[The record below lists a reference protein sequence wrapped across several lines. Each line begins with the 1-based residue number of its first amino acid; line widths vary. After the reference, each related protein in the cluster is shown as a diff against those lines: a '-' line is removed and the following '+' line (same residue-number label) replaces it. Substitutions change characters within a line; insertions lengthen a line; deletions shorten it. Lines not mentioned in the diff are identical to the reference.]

1 MAREEKIE
9 RERNEKGAKLLT
21 GTHDF
26 STYRSSSCS
35 AKSPIRT
42 MKKILIKKE
51 RNGKIIIRFV
61 SKSFLQK
68 QVRSIVGC
76 LKFLGEGKWNITKI

>member
-1 MAREEKIE
+1 MK
-9 RERNEKGAKLLT
+9 KGAKLLT

-42 MKKILIKKE
+42 MKKNPNKKKNE
-51 RNGKIIIRFV
+51 M
-61 SKSFLQK
+61 
-68 QVRSIVGC
+68 VR
-76 LKFLGEGKWNITKI
+76 